1 MELFEELSFGD
12 EHLFSLLSI
21 KCKVIFII
29 SLLLPYF
36 LHKILWPS
44 LTELWFLDS
53 NNVGVF
59 CTILYVLY
67 LFLF

>member
-44 LTELWFLDS
+44 LTEL
-53 NNVGVF
+53 
-59 CTILYVLY
+59 
-67 LFLF
+67 